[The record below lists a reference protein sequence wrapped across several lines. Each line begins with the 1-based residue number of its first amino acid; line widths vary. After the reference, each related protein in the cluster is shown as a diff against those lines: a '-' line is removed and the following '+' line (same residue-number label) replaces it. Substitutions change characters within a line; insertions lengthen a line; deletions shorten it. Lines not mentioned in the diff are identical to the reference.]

1 VKGDFIFMMKRI
13 LTGILLLSVAVL
25 VLGACSNDS
34 SKGDTEKEN
43 KEDMVAT
50 VDGKG
55 ISKQDFEKEL
65 DVMKANYEQQGM
77 PVDQMDEKQKEEL
90 EKSVLDQ
97 MINAELL
104 LQTAEKD
111 GISIEDK
118 EVDAELEKIKG
129 NFEDEKQFED
139 TLKQN
144 EMTEKELKGQ
154 LKKQMTVNKYLDS
167 KVGKVEATDEE
178 IQAMYDQYKQMA
190 QAQEQEPEELEK
202 IKPQLEQQVLSGKE
216 DEKIS
221 KLVEELRKKNEDKIK
236 ILKA

>member
-1 VKGDFIFMMKRI
+1 MMKRI